1 MTQPTP
7 QLNTQQSDLPLAQ
20 QLAFVSFN
28 SLGDSLIYV
37 LMADNLRRNG
47 YAVTLFGNVA
57 YQLRQWLPQLNIKP
71 YPAEVD
77 FERVLDDYPFVII
90 SPPDFMRR
98 KLQGELL
105 EKLRQ
110 KWLMICQKAPKDWH
124 YDLSKQF
131 GTTLSAADKPQFA
144 RLASASNSIRY
155 RSFESESVVEITL
168 DYLKHQM
175 GLQEVS
181 AKVALT
187 PPADL
192 QYRKFAHRII
202 VSPDSAWPEKKDWPP
217 QQFMK
222 LCRLLIMHGYEP
234 VIVVAPANHPQWQ
247 TINAGRYLMPQ
258 FDSITELAAFI
269 YESAA
274 VIANDSGN
282 GHLASFLDIPI
293 VTIYRKRNPLYHWRP
308 GWGKG
313 KVVCPTIVLPGIKA
327 PIWRPFISPQKILK
341 ALQSL
346 LENDPP
352 LVPRNH
358 R

>member
-7 QLNTQQSDLPLAQ
+7 QLNTQQTDIAQAQ

-37 LMADNLRRNG
+37 LMAENFRRNG

-71 YPAEVD
+71 YPAEAD

-98 KLQGELL
+98 KLHGELL
-105 EKLRQ
+105 ERLRQ
-110 KWLMICQKAPKDWH
+110 KWLMICQRAPKDWH
-124 YDLSKQF
+124 YDPNKRLETELSV
-131 GTTLSAADKPQFA
+131 SDKPQFS

-155 RSFESESVVEITL
+155 RSFKSESVVEITL

-175 GLQEVS
+175 GLKQVS
-181 AKVALT
+181 ARVVLT
-187 PPADL
+187 PPAGL
-192 QYRKFAHRII
+192 QFRKFTHRII
-202 VSPDSAWPEKKDWPP
+202 VSPDSAWPEKKDWTPKK
-217 QQFMK
+217 FMK
-222 LCRLLIMHGYEP
+222 LCRLLVMRGFEP
-234 VIVVAPANHPQWQ
+234 VIVVAPANHQKWQ
-247 TINAGRYLMPQ
+247 IINAGRYLMPQ
-258 FDSITELAAFI
+258 FDTIADLAAFI

-282 GHLASFLDIPI
+282 GHLASFLNIPI

-308 GWGKG
+308 GWGIG
-313 KVVCPTIVLPGIKA
+313 MVVCPTIVLPGMKA
-327 PIWRPFISPQKILK
+327 PIWRPFISPQKILN
-341 ALQSL
+341 ALQLL
-346 LENDPP
+346 LESDPP
-352 LVPRNH
+352 LVPRES
-358 R
+358 